1 MRPSEDI
8 FILKLK
14 NVKLLKVFNWQ
25 ILCSDLYFE
34 KRNILWHK
42 EYVGGGEMLDGFR
55 LGLSFAHSIMRFYI
69 VPRQLLLSGHVFY

>member
-34 KRNILWHK
+34 KKVIFCGIKNKLK
-42 EYVGGGEMLDGFR
+42 VGKCLMD
-55 LGLSFAHSIMRFYI
+55 FAWI
-69 VPRQLLLSGHVFY
+69 